1 MALDAAIFEE
11 TIRSVLHGA
20 TGLEPSPCPAGGDE
34 ADADWMS
41 ATVFFSGDW
50 QGMIRLE
57 MPYAL
62 AQALAGRMRRQDGVQ
77 TERMLVLDGVGE
89 LANILAGN
97 LKPALGGA
105 RRFSVPRVLEGP
117 AFPLGALGGEPL
129 QRSYLV
135 DGRPFRVAVQR
146 QITPSAARPS
156 PPPQA
161 DSEAAR
167 KYLDA
172 RDDLPTLRASAQA
185 VLAAVQRSDASLPE
199 VAGLVQRDPALCARM
214 LRMANSA
221 FYPSVRKVSNIQLA
235 LSRMGLAEVR
245 QLVLVTS
252 VLEAFSGVAERM
264 DWEGYWQHCFAAGIA
279 ARELAHPFKLLP
291 TEQSSLGEN
300 PYFVAGLL
308 HHLGILVEFLRE
320 PDRFNRA
327 RQWALDHGAPLAE
340 GELKVFGFTH
350 AEIGAALLGRWNLPE
365 DVVHA
370 TLFHHDPNG
379 YTGPHQRAVQAVH
392 LAAML
397 CHELGTGRSYEGM
410 APWFSEK
417 SYYALGWTMD
427 TLPELKSRTLDS
439 LSRAAVLAQA

>member
-1 MALDAAIFEE
+1 
-11 TIRSVLHGA
+11 
-20 TGLEPSPCPAGGDE
+20 
-34 ADADWMS
+34 
-41 ATVFFSGDW
+41 
-50 QGMIRLE
+50 
-57 MPYAL
+57 
-62 AQALAGRMRRQDGVQ
+62 
-77 TERMLVLDGVGE
+77 VLDGVGE
-89 LANILAGN
+89 LTNILAGN

-117 AFPLGALGGEPL
+117 GLVLTSAGEEPWL
-129 QRSYLV
+129 RSYLV
-135 DGRPFRVAVQR
+135 EGRPFKVAVLR
-146 QITPSAARPS
+146 QVTPSAVRPVA
-156 PPPQA
+156 PPPA
-161 DSEAAR
+161 DPEAAR

-172 RDDLPTLRASAQA
+172 RDDLPTLPASAQA
-185 VLAAVQRSDASLPE
+185 VLAAVQRSDASLLE
-199 VAGLVQRDPALCARM
+199 VAGLVQRDPALSARM

-245 QLVLVTS
+245 QLVMVTAI
-252 VLEAFSGVAERM
+252 LEAFSGAAERM

-291 TEQSSLGEN
+291 TDPASLGEN

-340 GELKVFGFTH
+340 GELKLFGFTH

-370 TLFHHDPNG
+370 TLYHHDPNS
-379 YTGPHQRAVQAVH
+379 YAGPHQRTVQSVH

-397 CHELGTGRSYEGM
+397 CHELGTGRSYEGV

-417 SYYALGWTMD
+417 SFYALGWTMD
-427 TLPELKSRTLDS
+427 TLPELKSRTMDS
-439 LSRAAVLAQA
+439 LARAAVLTRALVGDEDQPQF